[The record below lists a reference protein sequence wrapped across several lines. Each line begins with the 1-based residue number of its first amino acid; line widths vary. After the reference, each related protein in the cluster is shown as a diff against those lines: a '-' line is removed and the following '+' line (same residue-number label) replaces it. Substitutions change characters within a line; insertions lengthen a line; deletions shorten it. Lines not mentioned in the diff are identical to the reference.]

1 MPKDM
6 RLGIIL
12 SECPTDF
19 QTELTAQQHLS
30 PDYAQILAHIF
41 TVICSRARGLAP
53 VVLESWNEGVGNCN
67 ASHEEIVE
75 REVEKRTVWK
85 LEMARKSSP
94 KPKAHPSQ
102 HQGVDF
108 LHIS

>member
-30 PDYAQILAHIF
+30 PDYAQILAHIV

-53 VVLESWNEGVGNCN
+53 VVLESWIEGGGNCN
-67 ASHEEIVE
+67 ASHEEFVE
-75 REVEKRTVWK
+75 SEDGEVYR
-85 LEMARKSSP
+85 LEVGNGKKVFT
-94 KPKAHPSQ
+94 KPECAPITTSGRGFPPHS
-102 HQGVDF
+102 
-108 LHIS
+108 